1 MQPLRRGREVVERKS
16 CKHKP
21 DEGRKTQIQK
31 QRHKEPETQNRKTQ
45 RVMFGSES
53 LSSSHS

>member
-1 MQPLRRGREVVERKS
+1 MKS

-31 QRHKEPETQNRKTQ
+31 QRHKQQETQNRKTQ
-45 RVMFGSES
+45 RAMIFGSES